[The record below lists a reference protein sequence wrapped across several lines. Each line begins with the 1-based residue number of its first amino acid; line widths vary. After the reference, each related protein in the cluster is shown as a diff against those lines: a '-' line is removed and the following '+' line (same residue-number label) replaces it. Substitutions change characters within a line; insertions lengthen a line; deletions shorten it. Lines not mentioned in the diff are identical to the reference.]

1 MTVRGINQ
9 SGLKISNRN
18 KVLRILR
25 QGKSVSRKD
34 ISDKT
39 GLTKAAI
46 SGIVSEMIEENIVI
60 EKGSRETGT
69 AGRKKIILELN
80 KNYGYVLG
88 VSITDAHLICVISN
102 VLGETI
108 DVLYHELEPD
118 QLNNMDNFVD
128 LIIEK
133 SFYILWKNSYPRDCI
148 MGMGIGYIGSLDE
161 IKIGVIEDS
170 VRQRLH
176 IPVLTVNNV
185 KALAMSQMDLYY
197 EETSE
202 NFLFVKYGPGLG
214 MSIVRNGSI
223 IDGVNNKAGEIG
235 HTIVDI
241 NKKTTCR
248 CGRSGCLESLSSEK
262 GIVKEI
268 EALGEKYKDL
278 IIDKS
283 LTIIDYEKVNRYI
296 KANDKKIL
304 DIFEPRYNYFAK
316 ALANSVILF
325 DPEYV
330 SLYGNVFSQPE
341 LFEMISNLVNA
352 YLGPKTKVIMT
363 LSNLDPR
370 NSAIGPASYALRELF
385 YHSGGYQQQIMEEE

>member
-80 KNYGYVLG
+80 KKYGYVLG
-88 VSITDAHLICVISN
+88 VSITDAHLICVIAN

-268 EALGEKYKDL
+268 EALGDKYKDL

-385 YHSGGYQQQIMEEE
+385 YHSGGYQQQSMEEE

>member
-1 MTVRGINQ
+1 MTVKGINQ
-9 SGLKISNRN
+9 NGLKISNRS

-80 KNYGYVLG
+80 KKYGYVLG
-88 VSITDAHLICVISN
+88 VSITDTHLICVIAN

-148 MGMGIGYIGSLDE
+148 MGIGIGYIGSLDE

-170 VRQRLH
+170 IRQRLH

-223 IDGVNNKAGEIG
+223 IDGVDNKAGEIG

-241 NKKTTCR
+241 NAKTTCR

-262 GIVKEI
+262 GIIKEI
-268 EALGEKYKDL
+268 EALGDKYNDL

-325 DPEYV
+325 NPEYV

-341 LFEMISNLVNA
+341 LFEMISNLVNT

-385 YHSGGYQQQIMEEE
+385 YHSGGYQ

>member
-88 VSITDAHLICVISN
+88 VSITDAHLICVIAN

-268 EALGEKYKDL
+268 EALGDKYKDL

-385 YHSGGYQQQIMEEE
+385 YHSGGYQQQSMEEE

>member
-1 MTVRGINQ
+1 
-9 SGLKISNRN
+9 
-18 KVLRILR
+18 
-25 QGKSVSRKD
+25 
-34 ISDKT
+34 
-39 GLTKAAI
+39 
-46 SGIVSEMIEENIVI
+46 
-60 EKGSRETGT
+60 
-69 AGRKKIILELN
+69 
-80 KNYGYVLG
+80 
-88 VSITDAHLICVISN
+88 
-102 VLGETI
+102 
-108 DVLYHELEPD
+108 
-118 QLNNMDNFVD
+118 